1 MFSSGLPAPRISLA
15 HTPLSKHAD
24 AGLNLTD
31 TSFINKFP
39 PLLTSTPIASPTKPL
54 FGPSTSTSTD
64 SGKFSLQGDKSD
76 VDVPKKTETVTTP
89 IVLNQTPGTTNFMF
103 KSPATPQASQITLT
117 KPQTSGVSSSLFS
130 NLASTPQAGQVAA
143 AKTQNSEQQT
153 SLFAKAPG
161 TQPNQL
167 FSFKPS
173 TAPQTNPAPSIKPQN
188 SEQQTSLFSNA
199 TGAQQSQPFSFK
211 PQNQDQPFSIFAK
224 ATGAQQS
231 QPFSFKPA
239 ADGKPSLFSSTTAT
253 STPSSVS
260 TPGSGFSSFSN
271 ITTALPNLSTSNEKP
286 TFSFKPT
293 VPSVQP
299 EATEN
304 RKEEVSKASES
315 SKVDHSQQFSSLP
328 NAAKWILLMDKL
340 QHQYKTKVSHF
351 VNDEK
356 RKDLRKKI
364 RIGSNDFIDRNL
376 QLYESDDEMTTV
388 FGNFMLNLR
397 KIVEGKAVEDLEE
410 SFVIDVKDEGEKIYF
425 MECLTKRIL
434 GMVKI
439 DQLLIPNA
447 VLLHGIICK
456 ELEGFAEYFRSY
468 IVTHNYIMQLT
479 VDML

>member
-1 MFSSGLPAPRISLA
+1 
-15 HTPLSKHAD
+15 
-24 AGLNLTD
+24 
-31 TSFINKFP
+31 
-39 PLLTSTPIASPTKPL
+39 
-54 FGPSTSTSTD
+54 
-64 SGKFSLQGDKSD
+64 
-76 VDVPKKTETVTTP
+76 
-89 IVLNQTPGTTNFMF
+89 
-103 KSPATPQASQITLT
+103 
-117 KPQTSGVSSSLFS
+117 
-130 NLASTPQAGQVAA
+130 
-143 AKTQNSEQQT
+143 
-153 SLFAKAPG
+153 
-161 TQPNQL
+161 
-167 FSFKPS
+167 
-173 TAPQTNPAPSIKPQN
+173 
-188 SEQQTSLFSNA
+188 
-199 TGAQQSQPFSFK
+199 
-211 PQNQDQPFSIFAK
+211 
-224 ATGAQQS
+224 
-231 QPFSFKPA
+231 
-239 ADGKPSLFSSTTAT
+239 
-253 STPSSVS
+253 
-260 TPGSGFSSFSN
+260 
-271 ITTALPNLSTSNEKP
+271 
-286 TFSFKPT
+286 
-293 VPSVQP
+293 
-299 EATEN
+299 
-304 RKEEVSKASES
+304 
-315 SKVDHSQQFSSLP
+315 
-328 NAAKWILLMDKL
+328 MDKL